1 MPPRRYHIRFSGSLL
16 PGTDPLNAQRQLQA
30 RFGLSDEVI
39 AKLFSGRTVT
49 IKRDV
54 DEASAARYRERFRE
68 LGALLQL
75 IPVTPAGLG
84 DDPAGHAPAPH
95 NDEAHREPQPATPQT
110 GPGTSRLTLA
120 PAGALLEE
128 APRGAPR
135 STPDLSHLSL
145 VPGSDWTLEDCAPA
159 TPMTPPPNTD
169 HLTLE
174 PRPAAPDDP
183 DPDDELGSPHDR

>member
-1 MPPRRYHIRFSGSLL
+1 MHPRRYDIRFSGSLL
-16 PGTDPLNAQRQLQA
+16 PGTDPLHAQRQIQA

-39 AKLFSGRTVT
+39 AKLFSGQTVT

-54 DEASAARYRERFRE
+54 DEAAAARYRERFRE

-75 IPVTPAGLG
+75 VPVTSASLG
-84 DDPAGHAPAPH
+84 DVPAGHAPR
-95 NDEAHREPQPATPQT
+95 NDETHREPKPAPPQT
-110 GPGTSRLTLA
+110 GPGTSRLSLA
-120 PAGALLEE
+120 PAGAALDE

-135 STPDLSHLSL
+135 STPDISHLSL

-159 TPMTPPPNTD
+159 PPMTHPPNTD

-183 DPDDELGSPHDR
+183 DPEDELG